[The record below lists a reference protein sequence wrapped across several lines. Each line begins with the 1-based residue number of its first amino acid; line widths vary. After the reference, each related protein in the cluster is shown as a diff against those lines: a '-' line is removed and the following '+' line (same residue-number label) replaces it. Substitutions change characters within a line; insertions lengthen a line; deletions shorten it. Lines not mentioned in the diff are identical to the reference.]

1 MISPD
6 LVGGA
11 GLGLAKWL
19 GAGVMVAGG
28 LVAANWSLQSPTP
41 ICDDGHKKNFL

>member
-1 MISPD
+1 MIPPD
-6 LVGGA
+6 LVAGA

-41 ICDDGHKKNFL
+41 ICDDRRKKNFL